1 MTEGRVH
8 DPRASDALEL
18 PLDGSLFGPGQPCF
32 GCSPD
37 HPQGLRL
44 RFAKDDGA
52 IVTRFTPGDLHQ
64 GPPGIMHGG
73 LVSTLADEVAAWAC
87 IGLLGKFGFTA
98 TMSLRLGK
106 PVRVGA
112 PVLARAVVTKDMR
125 RLVDV
130 GVTIEQDGAP
140 ALTGDLRFVI
150 LDKGGAEKMLG
161 GPIPAA
167 WERFCR

>member
-1 MTEGRVH
+1 MSEGRVH
-8 DPRASDALEL
+8 DPRAMEALDL

-44 RFAKDDGA
+44 RFAKADGA
-52 IVTRFTPGDLHQ
+52 ILTRFTPGDLHQ

-98 TMSLRLGK
+98 QMSLRLAR
-106 PVRVGA
+106 PVRVGV
-112 PVLARAVVTKDMR
+112 PLVARAVVVKDAR
-125 RLVDV
+125 RIVDV
-130 GVTIEQDGAP
+130 GVRVEQEGLD
-140 ALTGDLRFVI
+140 ALTGELRFVI

-161 GPIPAA
+161 GPIPPA